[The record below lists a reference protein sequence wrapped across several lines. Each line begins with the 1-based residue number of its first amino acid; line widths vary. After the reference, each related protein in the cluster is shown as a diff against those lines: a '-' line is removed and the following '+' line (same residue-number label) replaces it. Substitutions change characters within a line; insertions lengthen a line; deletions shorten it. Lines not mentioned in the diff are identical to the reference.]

1 MSVRNAGKT
10 IREARIKAGL
20 TQEQLSEGVCSVLS
34 LSRIENGS
42 AGVSPVTFQA
52 LMAHAGA
59 PCEVYPIFASR
70 TDFDCFYTLNRARFY
85 LGSWQLSQAYDELNK
100 LEEWHYADNKLYY
113 QEYLYLNGWL
123 QVRSGYADHH
133 AIYDLF
139 SSALHITRPEI
150 DYSDFHHLLL
160 SIVEIE
166 LLIGVAQELLY
177 LGKSDLCYSIC
188 SQIAS
193 YLANAEIDYLKKD
206 YLYAEYA
213 IVYTKYLLEIKDYK
227 KALAIADHHRHK
239 MVQNSEDS
247 PLLELTFLTSLGYYH
262 TGEVETAYTYFKNAF
277 YAAHSIESCYAS
289 ICRNYVSNEHIFAL
303 DDYLSQMDDIPQ
315 ITFPMKK
322 AINTS
327 DLTDG
332 TYDFFPQM
340 F

>member
-85 LGSWQLSQAYDELNK
+85 LGSWQLSQAYEELNK
-100 LEEWHYADNKLYY
+100 LEEWNFADNKLYY
-113 QEYLYLNGWL
+113 QEYLYLNGQI
-123 QVRSGYADHH
+123 QVCSGCADHH
-133 AIYDLF
+133 ALYDLF

-177 LGKSDLCYSIC
+177 LGKSDLCYNIC

-206 YLYAEYA
+206 SLYAQYA
-213 IVYTKYLLEIKDYK
+213 IVYTKYLLEMKD
-227 KALAIADHHRHK
+227 
-239 MVQNSEDS
+239 
-247 PLLELTFLTSLGYYH
+247 
-262 TGEVETAYTYFKNAF
+262 
-277 YAAHSIESCYAS
+277 
-289 ICRNYVSNEHIFAL
+289 
-303 DDYLSQMDDIPQ
+303 
-315 ITFPMKK
+315 
-322 AINTS
+322 
-327 DLTDG
+327 
-332 TYDFFPQM
+332 
-340 F
+340 